1 MHQKMREESCYELW
15 YLYQTAINTSFRS
28 GHSTTVGCSKCKKK
42 FPGSFGNKTFSRL
55 NRKNWES
62 RTNEEHRRQ
71 MNKKNRCKTKGLG
84 MSVHL
89 FYNMW
94 LLLLILDLAC
104 ALFNMFYSRY
114 FLSLY
119 VEII

>member
-28 GHSTTVGCSKCKKK
+28 GHSTIVGCSKCKKK

-71 MNKKNRCKTKGLG
+71 MNKKTDAKRKVWEC
-84 MSVHL
+84 L
-89 FYNMW
+89 F
-94 LLLLILDLAC
+94 IFSTIC
-104 ALFNMFYSRY
+104 GFFY
-114 FLSLY
+114 LY
-119 VEII
+119 WT

>member
-1 MHQKMREESCYELW
+1 MHQKMREESCDELW

-42 FPGSFGNKTFSRL
+42 FPGSFGNKAFSRL
-55 NRKNWES
+55 NRKNWET
-62 RTNEEHRRQ
+62 RTNEERRRQ
-71 MNKKNRCKTKGLG
+71 MNKKTDAKRKVWD

-94 LLLLILDLAC
+94 LLLLILDLEC